1 MTEPEQHPEH
11 MIANLRKQL
20 EEYNYRYY
28 VLDDPSVP
36 DSEYDR
42 LMQELIALEK
52 QYPDQVTADSPTQ
65 KVGAKPIDS
74 FTQVT
79 HELPMLSLD
88 NAFSKEQM
96 FEFLSR
102 ISKRLQ
108 LTSSEQS
115 NLMFSAEPKLDGV
128 AVSLR
133 YENGIL
139 VQGASRGDG
148 IHGEDIT
155 HNVRTIDNIPLRL
168 RTDKAPEV
176 FEVRGEVLIPHQ
188 GFAELNATAR
198 KQGSKLFANPRNA
211 AAGSIR
217 QLDPAIAAERPL
229 KFYAY
234 GLGMVKGMQLPDS
247 HGERLQLLQDIGFNP
262 SPKRN
267 IVTGIEGCTA
277 YYQQLLN
284 SRDDLAYDIDGVVFK
299 VDASSLQSQ
308 LGFVSRAPRWAIAY
322 KFPAQEALT
331 KLLNVD
337 FQVGRTGAI
346 TPVARLE
353 PVFVGG
359 VTVSNATL
367 HNADEIERLDVR
379 TGDTVNVRRAGDVI
393 PQIVNVVI
401 ERRPENTHKIVF
413 PDRCPVCGSEVHR
426 HESEAV
432 TRCTAG
438 LFCPAQRVEAIKHFA
453 SRKALDIDGLGDKL
467 VEQFVGENLISN
479 PADLFSLDKKDLLA
493 LERMAEKSAD
503 NLLQAIEQSKHTT
516 FARFIYSLGIREVGE
531 ATAIALVQN
540 FGCID
545 NLINADFDQLIDVED
560 VGPIV
565 ANHILDFFNEQHNKE
580 VLRQLLQQG
589 VSFPETHK
597 ISDPDTLPL
606 SGQTWV
612 VTGTLEQMSRQQV
625 KERLQELGAKVAGSV
640 SKKTSRLVAGANAG
654 SKLVK
659 AESLGIEIISEIE
672 LIEKLTEL
680 ES

>member
-1 MTEPEQHPEH
+1 MTESELYPEH
-11 MIANLRKQL
+11 LIATLRKQL

-28 VLDDPSVP
+28 VLDDPTVP

-52 QYPDQVTADSPTQ
+52 QYPDQVTSDSPSQ

-74 FTQVT
+74 FNQIT

-88 NAFSKEQM
+88 NVFSKEQM
-96 FEFLSR
+96 SDFLSR
-102 ISKRLQ
+102 IGKRLQ
-108 LTSSEQS
+108 ISSEQQS
-115 NLMFSAEPKLDGV
+115 ALTFSAEPKLDGV

-139 VQGASRGDG
+139 LQGASRGDG

-168 RTDKAPEV
+168 RTENAPEI

-188 GFAELNATAR
+188 GFTVLNATAR

-234 GLGMVKGMQLPDS
+234 GLGVVKGLQLPDS
-247 HGERLQLLQDIGFNP
+247 HGERLQLLHDIGFNP
-262 SPKRN
+262 SPKRS
-267 IVTGIEGCTA
+267 IVSGIDGCMQ
-277 YYQQLLN
+277 YYQQLLD

-299 VDASSLQSQ
+299 VDASTLQQQ

-367 HNADEIERLDVR
+367 HNADEIQRLDVR
-379 TGDTVNVRRAGDVI
+379 IGDTVNVRRAGDVI
-393 PQIVNVVI
+393 PQIVNVVMD
-401 ERRPENTHKIVF
+401 RRPEDTAKIVF
-413 PDRCPVCGSEVHR
+413 PDHCPVCGSEIHR
-426 HESEAV
+426 IETEAV
-432 TRCTAG
+432 SRCTAG

-467 VEQFVGENLISN
+467 VEQFVAEKLISN
-479 PADLFSLDKKDLLA
+479 PADLFSLEKTDLLA

-503 NLLQAIEQSKHTT
+503 NLLKAIEESKQTT

-540 FGCID
+540 FACID
-545 NLINADFDQLIDVED
+545 NLINADFDALIAVED

-565 ANHILDFFNEQHNKE
+565 ANHILDFFKEQHNQQ
-580 VLRQLLQQG
+580 VLKQLLEQG
-589 VSFPETHK
+589 VSFPQTLEKH
-597 ISDPDTLPL
+597 DPSSLPL

-612 VTGTLEQMSRQQV
+612 VTGTLEVMSRQQV
-625 KERLQELGAKVAGSV
+625 KERLQALGAKVAGSV
-640 SKKTSRLVAGANAG
+640 SNRTTMLVAGANAG
-654 SKLVK
+654 SKLAK
-659 AESLGIEIISEIE
+659 AESLGVEKLSESE
-672 LIEKLTEL
+672 LIEKLEQLEL
-680 ES
+680 

>member
-1 MTEPEQHPEH
+1 MTESEQNPETLIE
-11 MIANLRKQL
+11 NLRKLL

-28 VLDDPSVP
+28 ILDDPFVP

-52 QYPDQVTADSPTQ
+52 QYPEQLSADSPTQ

-74 FTQVT
+74 FSQVT

-96 FEFLSR
+96 HAFLSR
-102 ISKRLQ
+102 IGKRLQ
-108 LTSSEQS
+108 LTSLEQT
-115 NLMFSAEPKLDGV
+115 NLLFSAEPKLDGV

-133 YENGIL
+133 YEKGIL

-168 RTDKAPEV
+168 RTDKAPEI
-176 FEVRGEVLIPHQ
+176 FEVRGEVIIPHQ

-198 KQGSKLFANPRNA
+198 KQETKVFANPRNA

-217 QLDPAIAAERPL
+217 QLDPAIAAARPL

-234 GLGMVKGMQLPDS
+234 GLGMVKGVQLPDS
-247 HGERLQLLQDIGFNP
+247 HGKRLQLLNEVGFNP
-262 SPKRN
+262 SPKRS
-267 IVTGIEGCTA
+267 IVSGIEGCMQ
-277 YYQQLLN
+277 YYQQLLKC
-284 SRDDLAYDIDGVVFK
+284 RDDLAYDIDGVVFK

-353 PVFVGG
+353 SVFVGG

-367 HNADEIERLDVR
+367 HNADEIERLDIRV
-379 TGDTVNVRRAGDVI
+379 GDTVNIRRAGDVI

-401 ERRPENTHKIVF
+401 AQRSENSKKIVF
-413 PDRCPVCGSEVHR
+413 PDCCPVCGSELHR
-426 HESEAV
+426 HEAEAV

-453 SRKALDIDGLGDKL
+453 SKKALDIDGLGDKL
-467 VEQFVGENLISN
+467 VEQFVAEKLISN

-503 NLLQAIEQSKHTT
+503 NLLKAIENSKQTT

-531 ATAIALVQN
+531 APAIALVRN
-540 FGCID
+540 FASID

-565 ANHILDFFNEQHNKE
+565 ANHLLDFFKEQHNKD

-589 VSFPETHK
+589 VTFPQTQSK
-597 ISDPDTLPL
+597 SDPSALPL

-625 KERLQELGAKVAGSV
+625 KEQLQGLGAKVAGSV
-640 SKKTSRLVAGANAG
+640 SKRTTKLVAGANAG

-659 AESLGIEIISEIE
+659 AKSLGVEV
-672 LIEKLTEL
+672 LTESELTEVLTQL